1 MYEIFESSLYYKRII
16 LEADPPE
23 EEFPVDEEI
32 PPEETNE
39 EMPPEETADPL
50 ATTGETDPLATGEEQ
65 LSPEEVEKNN
75 FQAIQKFIL
84 YNKLRELQYTL
95 DDVKTINSYKNKE
108 ALIKFN
114 KFLSYV
120 IMFFS
125 IFDYKQA
132 SKLTERILTEFKKIK

>member
-1 MYEIFESSLYYKRII
+1 MYEIFESQLYYQQIV
-16 LEADPPE
+16 LEAKPPIDE
-23 EEFPVDEEI
+23 ELPPEEI

-50 ATTGETDPLATGEEQ
+50 ATGETDPLATGEEQ

>member
-1 MYEIFESSLYYKRII
+1 MYEIFESQLYYKRII
-16 LEADPPE
+16 LEAEP
-23 EEFPVDEEI
+23 PVDEEPPPEEI

-50 ATTGETDPLATGEEQ
+50 ATGETDPLATGEEQ

>member
-1 MYEIFESSLYYKRII
+1 MYEIFESQLYYKRII
-16 LEADPPE
+16 LEAEP
-23 EEFPVDEEI
+23 PVDEEPPPEEI

-50 ATTGETDPLATGEEQ
+50 ATGETDPLATGEEQ
-65 LSPEEVEKNN
+65 LSSEEIEKNN

>member
-1 MYEIFESSLYYKRII
+1 MYEIFESQLYYKRII

-50 ATTGETDPLATGEEQ
+50 ATGETDPLATGEEQ
-65 LSPEEVEKNN
+65 LSPEEIEKNN

-95 DDVKTINSYKNKE
+95 DDVNTINSYKNKE

>member
-1 MYEIFESSLYYKRII
+1 MYEIFESQLYYKRII
-16 LEADPPE
+16 LEAEP
-23 EEFPVDEEI
+23 PVDEEPPPEEI

-50 ATTGETDPLATGEEQ
+50 ATGEEQ
-65 LSPEEVEKNN
+65 LSPEEIEKNN

-95 DDVKTINSYKNKE
+95 DDVNTINSYKNKE

>member
-1 MYEIFESSLYYKRII
+1 MYEIFESQLYYKRII
-16 LEADPPE
+16 LEAKL
-23 EEFPVDEEI
+23 PVDEELPPEEI
-32 PPEETNE
+32 SPEETNE

-50 ATTGETDPLATGEEQ
+50 ATGETDPLATGEEQ
-65 LSPEEVEKNN
+65 LSPEEIEKNN

-95 DDVKTINSYKNKE
+95 DDVNTINSYKNKE